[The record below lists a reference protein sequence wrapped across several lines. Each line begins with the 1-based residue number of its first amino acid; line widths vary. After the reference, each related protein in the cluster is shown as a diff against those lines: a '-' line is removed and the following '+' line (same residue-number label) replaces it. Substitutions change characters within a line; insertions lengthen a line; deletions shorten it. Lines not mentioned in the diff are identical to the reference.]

1 MKVLELFYGGQMEH
15 ACQKQINWR
24 AEGGRVLETNSCAEE
39 VSEQALQEIK
49 MLENFTNKQGL
60 SRSTLD

>member
-24 AEGGRVLETNSCAEE
+24 AEGGRVLETNSCAE
-39 VSEQALQEIK
+39 K
-49 MLENFTNKQGL
+49 
-60 SRSTLD
+60 R

>member
-24 AEGGRVLETNSCAEE
+24 AEGGRVLETNLCAEKRWA
-39 VSEQALQEIK
+39 SRPCKYWQA
-49 MLENFTNKQGL
+49 
-60 SRSTLD
+60 STEEGNDI